1 MNRTARAKMSP
12 LFLALAFV
20 SLALASFGYFEL
32 FTNYGDMPTWLAFVS
47 VGGLDIAAVATGKHA
62 LTVAED
68 GDSAAPWNALLLLLT
83 LLGAFAQVAYS
94 VLAGHPLAVG
104 IVSAAFP
111 IVTVTLFEGQLRRVF
126 RLNGRAAGRVA
137 EPRATVDLLTWLLYR
152 KLAFRATKLA
162 VLDRGLDTGA
172 ALTIAERQLAIEV
185 AAAERPAARRTIRRT
200 YAAEL
205 SDGSIVDLSVEQPA
219 IEATP
224 VVHLPAQSA
233 DKPADPTDPADNEPI
248 PADDPAL
255 PADDET
261 DPADI
266 SDLRRATAVRGALTA
281 AVNEAVRLVGNDVD
295 LVHGVVRIAFP
306 DVPRESVRRTL
317 SRTSAG

>member
-20 SLALASFGYFEL
+20 SLALASFGYFKL

-47 VGGLDIAAVATGKHA
+47 VGGLDIAAVAIGKHA

-68 GDSAAPWNALLLLLT
+68 GDSAAPWNLALLVLT
-83 LLGAFAQVAYS
+83 GLGAFAQLAYA

-104 IVSAAFP
+104 IVTMAFP
-111 IVTVTLFEGQLRRVF
+111 IVTVLLFEGQLRRVF

-172 ALTIAERQLAIEV
+172 ALTIAERQLAIEI
-185 AAAERPAARRTIRRT
+185 AAAERPLARRTIRRT

-233 DKPADPTDPADNEPI
+233 DVDPRPADDETDPADV
-248 PADDPAL
+248 DPRL
-255 PADDET
+255 ADDET